1 MVMGRNKTWL
11 ILCITTLLWI
21 QPGGVQSSSEEDEP
35 DGSSLETIWTLSRR
49 SLQVDSGELKKP
61 IDSAS
66 TELENEGNAQFS
78 RPSILSSSRR
88 QLDRFRYVS
97 PDSSGEN
104 EGNVNVN
111 VNGPMRLWRRSSQ
124 EELEDYDFDQLADA
138 REEEDEDEEEE
149 EEERMF
155 RSGKK
160 GKKKKKKKKK
170 KGGDDDSEEIKKL
183 KERQKYVPQFW
194 LGKEGGA
201 AGLGPTQ
208 IGYIINNDANDQ
220 SGWKVWPQ
228 TWSKQPGV
236 DVGDL
241 KYIDGKGWTGKVGAP
256 WRQENHQWGPGF
268 GHIKHDDEGKGK
280 KKKKKGG
287 KGKKKKGKGKKKK
300 KKKKKKG
307 PVVPCEDYLE
317 DDISGMF
324 RMGRGKK
331 DKKDKGKKGKK
342 GGGSKKGWG
351 GWVADP
357 CQKMAK
363 PWFGWPQKIKFV
375 PPPPRGSQVWL
386 KGGWSPPKSGW
397 SDHHGWNWKKKITSG
412 WGVSDLIGVVHL
424 RK

>member
-1 MVMGRNKTWL
+1 MTRKTWL
-11 ILCITTLLWI
+11 ILCTTALLWI
-21 QPGGVQSSSEEDEP
+21 QYGPGVQSSSEE
-35 DGSSLETIWTLSRR
+35 SSLETIWTLSRR
-49 SLQVDSGELKKP
+49 SLQVDSGDLKKP
-61 IDSAS
+61 IIDSAS
-66 TELENEGNAQFS
+66 TELENDDPQGFS
-78 RPSILSSSRR
+78 RPSILSSSRK
-88 QLDRFRYVS
+88 QLDRFRYLS
-97 PDSSGEN
+97 PE
-104 EGNVNVN
+104 EEVV
-111 VNGPMRLWRRSSQ
+111 PMRLWRRSSV
-124 EELEDYDFDQLADA
+124 EAELEDYDFDAGLAD
-138 REEEDEDEEEE
+138 EEDEDEEEE
-149 EEERMF
+149 EERVF
-155 RSGKK
+155 RSGGKK

-183 KERQKYVPQFW
+183 KERQKYIPQFW
-194 LGKEGGA
+194 LGKQGGA

-228 TWSKQPGV
+228 TWTKQPGV

-256 WRQENHQWGPGF
+256 WRQENYQWGPGF
-268 GHIKHDDEGKGK
+268 GHVKHVEDDEKGK
-280 KKKKKGG
+280 KKKKKKKKNKGG
-287 KGKKKKGKGKKKK
+287 KGKKKKGKKKKK
-300 KKKKKKG
+300 KKKKQ
-307 PVVPCEDYLE
+307 PEDPCEDYLQ

-342 GGGSKKGWG
+342 GGGGGGKGWG
-351 GWVADP
+351 GWVPDP

-397 SDHHGWNWKKKITSG
+397 SASHGWNWKKKITSG